1 MESKY
6 DIISI
11 GDTTLD
17 VFLEVDLAD
26 AKGRCELDNEKCLVC
41 FPYGSKVPVK
51 KMASVPAVGNAA
63 NNAIGSSRLGLKT
76 AIYTVI
82 GSDRDSEDHKKVFED
97 EGVDTQFVVMEKD
110 ARSNFSTVIN
120 YGAERTIFV
129 YHEDRKYDL
138 PELPP
143 SKWVYY
149 TSVAKGHDI
158 LHKQVPEYIKKSGAK
173 LGFNPGSYQLLEG
186 IEVLKPILEVT
197 DVLLL
202 NSEEAHRLVGGDPSA
217 GSGQAEDIKGLIREL
232 RKYGTKTVVITDGR
246 SGSFASFDGREFWHV
261 GVPQDSPVV
270 ERTGAGDAYS
280 TGFLA
285 AQIMD
290 KDLPECM
297 IWGTMNSTSVVQ
309 YIGAREG
316 LLTQEGIS
324 KFIEKYGGEVRPKI
338 I

>member
-1 MESKY
+1 MY
-6 DIISI
+6 DLISI

-17 VFLEVDLAD
+17 VFLEVDLED

-63 NNAIGSSRLGLKT
+63 NNAIGSSRLGLKA

-82 GSDRDSEDHKKVFED
+82 GSDRDSQDHKKVFED
-97 EGVDTQFVVMEKD
+97 EGVDTQFVVMEPDK
-110 ARSNFSTVIN
+110 RSNFSAVLN

-129 YHEDRKYDL
+129 YHEERNYDL

-143 SKWVYY
+143 VKWLYY

-158 LHKQVPEYIKKSGAK
+158 LHKQVPEYVRSSGAR

-186 IEVLKPILEVT
+186 IDKLKPILEVT

-202 NSEEAHRLVGGDPSA
+202 NREEAHSLVKGDV
-217 GSGQAEDIKGLIREL
+217 EDVKGLIKEL
-232 RKYGTKTVVITDGR
+232 RRHGPKTVIITDGR
-246 SGSFASFDGREFWHV
+246 NGSFASFDGREFWHV
-261 GVPQDSPVV
+261 GIPEDAPVV

-290 KDLPECM
+290 KDLPTAM
-297 IWGTMNSTSVVQ
+297 IWGTMNATSVIQ

-316 LLTQEGIS
+316 LLTQEGMK
-324 KFIEKYGGEVRPKI
+324 KFIEKYGAQVKPRMV
-338 I
+338 

>member
-17 VFLEVDLAD
+17 VFLEVDLTD

-63 NNAIGSSRLGLKT
+63 NNAIGSARLGLKA
-76 AIYTVI
+76 AIYTVT

-97 EGVDTQFVVMEKD
+97 EGVDTQFVVIEPDK
-110 ARSNFSTVIN
+110 RSNFSAVLN
-120 YGAERTIFV
+120 YGVERTIFV

-158 LHKQVPEYIKKSGAK
+158 LHKQVPDYVHSSGAK

-186 IEVLKPILEVT
+186 VDKLKPILEVT

-202 NSEEAHRLVGGDPSA
+202 NREEAHKLVEGDI
-217 GSGQAEDIKGLIREL
+217 EDTKELIRKLKEAGP
-232 RKYGTKTVVITDGR
+232 KIVVITDGR
-246 SGSFASFDGREFWHV
+246 NGSFASFDGREFWHV
-261 GVPQDSPVV
+261 GIPEDSPVV
-270 ERTGAGDAYS
+270 EMTGAGDAYS

-285 AQIMD
+285 AQIQE
-290 KDLPECM
+290 KDLPDCM
-297 IWGTMNSTSVVQ
+297 IWGTMNATSVVQ
-309 YIGAREG
+309 YVGAREG
-316 LLTQEGIS
+316 LLTQEGMK
-324 KFIEKYGGEVRPKI
+324 KFTEKYGGEVKTKMI
-338 I
+338 

>member
-1 MESKY
+1 MY
-6 DIISI
+6 DLISI

-17 VFLEVDLAD
+17 VFLEVDLED

-63 NNAIGSSRLGLKT
+63 NNAIGSARLGLRA

-82 GSDRDSEDHKKVFED
+82 GSDRDSEDHKNVLID
-97 EGVDTQFVVMEKD
+97 EGVDTQFVVMEPDK
-110 ARSNFSTVIN
+110 RSNFSAVLN

-129 YHEDRKYDL
+129 YHEERIYDL
-138 PELPP
+138 PQLPP

-158 LHKQVPEYIKKSGAK
+158 LHKQVPDYIRSSGAK

-186 IEVLKPILEVT
+186 LDKLKPILEVT
-197 DVLLL
+197 EVLLL
-202 NSEEAHRLVGGDPSA
+202 NREEAHSLVKGEI
-217 GSGQAEDIKGLIREL
+217 EDVKGLIREL
-232 RKYGTKTVVITDGR
+232 REYGTKTVVITDGR
-246 SGSFASFDGREFWHV
+246 NGSFASFDGREFWHV
-261 GVPQDSPVV
+261 GIPKDSPVV
-270 ERTGAGDAYS
+270 EMTGAGDAFS

-285 AQIMD
+285 AQIRD

-297 IWGTMNSTSVVQ
+297 IWGTMNATSVVQ

-316 LLTQEGIS
+316 LLTQEGMK
-324 KFIEKYGGEVRPKI
+324 KFIEKYGEEVKAKMV
-338 I
+338 